1 MKYILMLLISFG
13 AMAESDT
20 KDLERLNS
28 ELMQIS
34 QELTIQN
41 ARLTVKLK
49 KESELSNN
57 YKLYLENISE
67 MCLSG
72 NNFVSIGEGGSIY
85 RFSCDLVE
93 VVE

>member
-1 MKYILMLLISFG
+1 MKYILLLLISFS
-13 AMAESDT
+13 AIAEPDN
-20 KDLERLNS
+20 KDLSRINS

-49 KESELSNN
+49 KESELSNS
-57 YKLYLENISE
+57 YKLYLEEISK
-67 MCLSG
+67 MCLDG

-85 RFSCDLVE
+85 RFSCELIEIVE
-93 VVE
+93 